1 MRLFQAI
8 GVFFKVLFQSEFA
21 SKVKNIEG
29 ISKRAE
35 ELEETLQKD
44 QARHKL
50 EIEQLKN
57 APKEAHGNFEE
68 GAYALLS
75 LMQKEARFLDFVQ
88 EEIQELPDNQVGAV
102 CKRIHKD
109 LKKLFK
115 DFLKVEPVFDSKE
128 NTTVSIGE
136 GFEPS
141 EIQLSGNVDKKAP
154 FEGVLR
160 HKGWMVDSLNLPKR
174 PSSARTKVL
183 QPAQVEVN

>member
-8 GVFFKVLFQSEFA
+8 ATFFKVLFQSDFA
-21 SKVKNIEG
+21 HKVKEIEPT
-29 ISKRAE
+29 SRK
-35 ELEETLQKD
+35 LVDLQETLEKQSV
-44 QARHKL
+44 RHQL

-57 APKEAHGNFEE
+57 TPKDVHGNFEE
-68 GAYALLS
+68 GSYALLS

-88 EEIQELPDNQVGAV
+88 EEIEELPDAQVGAV

-115 DFLKVEPVFDSKE
+115 DFLKIEPVFDSRE
-128 NTTVSIGE
+128 NETVSIAE

-141 EIQLSGNVDKKAP
+141 EIQLSGEIDKKPP
-154 FEGVLR
+154 FKGILK

-174 PSSARTKVL
+174 SASARTKIQIGRAHV
-183 QPAQVEVN
+183 